1 MVENINE
8 DICVLDINVE
18 LVIVLDKIGKVW
30 V

>member
-18 LVIVLDKIGKVW
+18 LVIVLDEIGKVW
-30 V
+30 F

>member
-30 V
+30 F